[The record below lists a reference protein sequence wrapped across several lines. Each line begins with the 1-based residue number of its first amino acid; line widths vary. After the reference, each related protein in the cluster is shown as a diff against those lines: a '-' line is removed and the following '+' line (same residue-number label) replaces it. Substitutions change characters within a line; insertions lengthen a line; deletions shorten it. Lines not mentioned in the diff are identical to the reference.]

1 MWDRDMKIL
10 EVNFVRKIKPTGYIY
25 LLGSKY
31 YEAEGYLKLRSC
43 LQDTVINYHP
53 RIVKKYKHT

>member
-1 MWDRDMKIL
+1 MKIL